1 MARGKETGQ
10 ETRFFLT
17 WIPYEQ
23 VRYNSSWG
31 GDTKT
36 RLCHLWQI
44 CMLQPVRIYFLSW
57 LLAGNYYMVTLRWCL
72 TYTLIYLLVTHPP
85 LTLLMWVLESQWLF
99 TNMCSFLVVMW
110 TCWAPSTSPILIYS
124 SAWLIPHHAL
134 LIFLLFYVTS
144 TCTSDIHST
153 VALLFLRVYKS
164 VSWLP
169 VASDLTSFIVLLYFG
184 RSQ

>member
-31 GDTKT
+31 DDTKT

-57 LLAGNYYMVTLRWCL
+57 LLAGNYYMVTLWWCL
-72 TYTLIYLLVTHPP
+72 SYTLIYLLVTHPP
-85 LTLLMWVLESQWLF
+85 LTLLMWVLVLRSDYITCADTLDCF
-99 TNMCSFLVVMW
+99 VSFLSNPYTVAHVRYN
-110 TCWAPSTSPILIYS
+110 L
-124 SAWLIPHHAL
+124 
-134 LIFLLFYVTS
+134 VTS
-144 TCTSDIHST
+144 WWCPLYDMIW
-153 VALLFLRVYKS
+153 LLLS
-164 VSWLP
+164 
-169 VASDLTSFIVLLYFG
+169 LYFVRYQS
-184 RSQ
+184 RSHSYYDTQY